1 VISLPGGTFIVPAG
15 FLLLVGMTSSPIE
28 GGVVS
33 APVFGMRLTLARNRA
48 GFTMIELA
56 VVVTLIG
63 VLSLIA
69 LPKYRHALER
79 ARATQAFSTM
89 AQIQA
94 SQERYAIEWGRY
106 ARKLQSLDLDGSLP
120 LGFRLAR
127 LESGNWETGFRLVLR
142 REGASNGY
150 GEYTLVWTEDG
161 FRPGPSTIPDALYPS
176 GYTRKMFEQIQD
188 ETLSSR

>member
-1 VISLPGGTFIVPAG
+1 MGTLVVPAG
-15 FLLLVGMTSSPIE
+15 FLLLVDVANLPIE
-28 GGVVS
+28 DCAIS
-33 APVFGMRLTLARNRA
+33 APSLGMRPNLVRTRA

-63 VLSLIA
+63 VLSIVA

-94 SQERYAIEWGRY
+94 SQERYAIQWGRY
-106 ARKLQSLDLDGSLP
+106 SRKLQDLDLEGSLP
-120 LGFRLAR
+120 LGFRLAT

-142 REGASNGY
+142 RDGASSGY
-150 GEYTLVWTEDG
+150 GEYTIVWTEDG
-161 FRPGPSTIPDALYPS
+161 FRPGPSTIPDALFPT
-176 GYTRKMFEQIQD
+176 GYTRKMFAQAQG

>member
-1 VISLPGGTFIVPAG
+1 
-15 FLLLVGMTSSPIE
+15 
-28 GGVVS
+28 
-33 APVFGMRLTLARNRA
+33 MRLTLARNRA

-150 GEYTLVWTEDG
+150 GEYTLVWTKDG

>member
-1 VISLPGGTFIVPAG
+1 MKS
-15 FLLLVGMTSSPIE
+15 
-28 GGVVS
+28 
-33 APVFGMRLTLARNRA
+33 TLARTRA

-63 VLSLIA
+63 VLSVIA
-69 LPKYRHALER
+69 IPKYRHALER

-94 SQERYAIEWGRY
+94 SQERYAIERGHY
-106 ARKLQSLDLDGSLP
+106 ANKLQRLDLDGSLP
-120 LGFRLAR
+120 LGFRLAT

-142 REGASNGY
+142 RDGASSGY
-150 GEYTLVWTEDG
+150 GEYTIVWTEDG
-161 FRPGPSTIPDALYPS
+161 FRPGPSTIPDALFPT
-176 GYTRKMFEQIQD
+176 GYSRKMFEQIQA

>member
-1 VISLPGGTFIVPAG
+1 MKST
-15 FLLLVGMTSSPIE
+15 
-28 GGVVS
+28 
-33 APVFGMRLTLARNRA
+33 LTRNRA

-63 VLSLIA
+63 VLSMIA

-79 ARATQAFSTM
+79 ARATQAFSTL

-106 ARKLQSLDLDGSLP
+106 ANRLQKLDLEGSLP

-142 REGASNGY
+142 RDGASNGY
-150 GEYTLVWTEDG
+150 GEYTLVWTEEG
-161 FRPGPSTIPDALYPS
+161 FRPGPSTIPDALYPT
-176 GYTRKMFEQIQD
+176 GYTRKMFEQTQG